1 MNIGDTG
8 EVILLLTFS
17 FSFTVYNCLRPLN
30 IAGAYNVKVEGIS
43 IINSAFHSILMSGS
57 HRPEEKTV
65 ISWVK
70 IFTWRSNGDG
80 INPFGNTLVEDS
92 FIRTQDDSIYANG
105 HGIRRTIFWQV
116 NNMNELLKREALKK
130 TN

>member
-1 MNIGDTG
+1 
-8 EVILLLTFS
+8 
-17 FSFTVYNCLRPLN
+17 
-30 IAGAYNVKVEGIS
+30 
-43 IINSAFHSILMSGS
+43 MSGS